1 MPKPRA
7 NSADATMRKV
17 LQRLDAVDEHQ
28 RRLVDLMTTGGSTS
42 AVAADAYDGLRRQV
56 LSASADRMA
65 HLAQLVQLRHTVANA
80 SSVEELAKHIDGWME
95 MADLRTV
102 TDLDH
107 PEGDTLFE
115 VLGGEGSGFELL
127 EPAYVDGRSGRVVRQ
142 GRVRR
147 VAGPEVDEAG
157 SDLITLAGQAADD
170 KEAGQR
176 A

>member
-7 NSADATMRKV
+7 NSANATFRKL
-17 LQRLDAVDEHQ
+17 LQRIDEVDERQ
-28 RRLVDLMTTGGSTS
+28 QRLVDLLTTGDSTS

-80 SSVEELAKHIDGWME
+80 SSIEELAKHIDGWME

-102 TDLDH
+102 KDLDH

-115 VLGGEGSGFELL
+115 MLGGEGKGLELL

-142 GRVRR
+142 GRARR
-147 VAGPEVDEAG
+147 VPGPAEDELG
-157 SDLITLAGQAADD
+157 SGSTLAGEAADD
-170 KEAGQR
+170 KEAEELG
-176 A
+176 

>member
-7 NSADATMRKV
+7 NSANSTFRKL
-17 LQRLDAVDEHQ
+17 LQRLDELDERQ
-28 RRLVDLMTTGGSTS
+28 QRLVALLAAGDPSS

-65 HLAQLVQLRHTVANA
+65 HLAQLVQFKHTVANA
-80 SSVEELAKHIDGWME
+80 SSVDELGKHVEGWME

-107 PEGDTLFE
+107 SDGDMLFE
-115 VLGGEGSGFELL
+115 VLGGEGEGLELL
-127 EPAYVDGRSGRVVRQ
+127 EPAYIDGRSGRVVRQ
-142 GRVRR
+142 GRARR
-147 VAGPEVDEAG
+147 VGQSEVGEGSAHSSIADETAGDNEA
-157 SDLITLAGQAADD
+157 
-170 KEAGQR
+170 EER

>member
-7 NSADATMRKV
+7 NSTDATMRKV
-17 LQRLDAVDEHQ
+17 LQKLGEVDERQ
-28 RRLVDLMTTGGSTS
+28 QRLVDLLTTGDSGS
-42 AVAADAYDGLRRQV
+42 AVAADAYDGLRRQI
-56 LSASADRMA
+56 LSATADRIA

-80 SSVEELAKHIDGWME
+80 SSLEELAKHIDAWME
-95 MADLRTV
+95 MADLQTV

-107 PEGDTLFE
+107 PEGDTFFE
-115 VLGGEGSGFELL
+115 VLGGEGNGLELL

-147 VAGPEVDEAG
+147 VPGPEVDEVG
-157 SDLITLAGQAADD
+157 SDSTLAGEAADD
-170 KEAGQR
+170 KEAEEL